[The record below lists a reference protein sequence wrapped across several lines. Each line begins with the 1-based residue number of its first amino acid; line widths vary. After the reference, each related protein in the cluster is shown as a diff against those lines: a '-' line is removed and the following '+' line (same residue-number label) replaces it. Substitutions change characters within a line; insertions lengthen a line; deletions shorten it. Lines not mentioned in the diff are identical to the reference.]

1 MKQEIKSKSDIFGE
15 ALWDHFNHPKSKEF
29 ITWTDL
35 TEEDPVPLSYF
46 FRRFMEMPK
55 LEQHALEL
63 TKGKTLDIGCG
74 SGCHSL
80 YLQNERGIEV
90 TGIDNSLGAIKTA
103 KKRGVKNLIKSSIF
117 DFDAAS
123 YDTLLLL
130 MNGPGICGTLEK
142 LEELLLKLKS
152 LLSENGQ
159 ILLDSS
165 DLIYLFD
172 ETPEGEKIVSG
183 DKYYGELDYGIR
195 FEGQTENFPWLYVDF
210 GSLNHFAKEVGL
222 KAELI
227 LEGENWDYL
236 ARLTREY

>member
-1 MKQEIKSKSDIFGE
+1 MKLENKPKSDIFGE
-15 ALWDHFNHPKSKEF
+15 ALWDHFNHPKSKEL

-35 TEEDPVPLSYF
+35 TEEDAVPLNYF
-46 FRRFMEMPK
+46 FRDFSEMPK

-63 TKGKTLDIGCG
+63 TKGRTLDIGCG

-80 YLQNERGIEV
+80 YLQNEKKIDV
-90 TGIDNSLGAIKTA
+90 TGIDNSAGAIKTA
-103 KKRGVKNLIKSSIF
+103 KKRGVKNLIESSIF
-117 DFDAAS
+117 DCEVAYF
-123 YDTLLLL
+123 DTLLLL
-130 MNGPGICGTLEK
+130 MNGPGVCGTLDK
-142 LEELLLKLKS
+142 LEELLIKIKS

-172 ETPEGEKIVSG
+172 ETHEGEKIVSG
-183 DKYYGELDYGIR
+183 DQYYGELNYGIR
-195 FEGQTENFPWLYVDF
+195 FEGQTENFSWLYVDF
-210 GSLNHFAKEVGL
+210 ENLSHFAKKAGL
-222 KAELI
+222 KSELI

>member
-1 MKQEIKSKSDIFGE
+1 MKQEIKPKSDVFGE
-15 ALWDHFNHPKSKEF
+15 ALWNHFNYPKSKEL

-46 FRRFMEMPK
+46 FRGFMEMPK

-80 YLQNERGIEV
+80 YLQNEKEIEV
-90 TGIDNSLGAIKTA
+90 TGIDNSRGAIKTA
-103 KKRGVKNLIKSSIF
+103 KKRGVKSLIQSSIF
-117 DFDAAS
+117 DCDTAS

-130 MNGPGICGTLEK
+130 MNGPGICGRLEK
-142 LEELLLKLKS
+142 LGELLLKLKS

-183 DKYYGELDYGIR
+183 EQYYGELDYGIR
-195 FEGQTENFPWLYVDF
+195 FEGETETFPWLYVDF
-210 GSLNHFAKEVGL
+210 GNLSHFAKEVGL
-222 KAELI
+222 KAKLI